1 MQEGTLG
8 MMAEDEDSGMGDA
21 GVRHQDPHQEW
32 QDFVYH
38 DLEDTDK
45 LIFRHKLGYRGY
57 PVLPNHEIASRVGLS
72 PAAISKRSKRIQDRL
87 LEHG

>member
-1 MQEGTLG
+1 
-8 MMAEDEDSGMGDA
+8 MMGEA
-21 GVRHQDPHQEW
+21 GVRHQSPHQEW

-45 LIFRHKLGYRGY
+45 LIFRHKVGYRGY

-72 PAAISKRSKRIQDRL
+72 PAAVTKRSKRIETRL